1 MKAYI
6 FYASNLV
13 VLDNNHYYSSWCIFL
28 HYFSFS
34 ILIFHHPLLLVIRCA
49 MLLLLYILDIRRPV
63 FLWKYRNTISGTV
76 LHFVCVQFPFPI
88 YILCSRAY
96 LTVCLSVRVCVSYP
110 GVTIWQAFR
119 PRYARPF
126 DLAATLAENP
136 TYLHWPSVLSCIYTT
151 LVQWQNIESGHHKQ
165 EYWRNMYVSECIS
178 PKRTYTW
185 FIYTRTKIQ
194 KVWKEVSWKSFE
206 KFDRKNQMS
215 TLWNLENLISLL
227 RFERPMF

>member
-1 MKAYI
+1 MYI
-6 FYASNLV
+6 FTL
-13 VLDNNHYYSSWCIFL
+13 F
-28 HYFSFS
+28 FFFFF
-34 ILIFHHPLLLVIRCA
+34 LIFHHPLLLVIRCA

-88 YILCSRAY
+88 YIRCSRAY
-96 LTVCLSVRVCVSYP
+96 QAGCLSVRECVSYP
-110 GVTIWQAFR
+110 GVTIWQACR

-136 TYLHWPSVLSCIYTT
+136 TYLHWPSVLSYIYTT

-165 EYWRNMYVSECIS
+165 EYWRNMYLSECIS
-178 PKRTYTW
+178 PKCTYTW
-185 FIYTRTKIQ
+185 FVYTRTKIQ

-206 KFDRKNQMS
+206 KFYRKKSNVNIGKS
-215 TLWNLENLISLL
+215 R
-227 RFERPMF
+227 RFNITFTVRKTHVLK